1 MIELRAEREMVEV
14 TMGPGPWGPGD
25 RERRFIPGLT
35 RYFVSV
41 HGVEIEIT
49 EAQYQR
55 LAEVQP

>member
-1 MIELRAEREMVEV
+1 MVEV

-55 LAEVQP
+55 LLTEVSP